1 MPVSP
6 STRIRSPVLIRL
18 VALPVPTTAGS
29 LYSRETIAAWDMI
42 PPISETAAAIVPNTG
57 VQLGEVTGAT
67 RISPGSSSPSRS
79 TSRITRA
86 GPSTTPGDPAK
97 PVIVA
102 AASASSA
109 AHACTRSV
117 VMPHSMIVI
126 GSVIVSG
133 TEPSAGGGVNRRIA
147 SMIRLRRV
155 TIGGQ

>member
-1 MPVSP
+1 M
-6 STRIRSPVLIRL
+6 IRL

-29 LYSRETIAAWDMI
+29 LYSRDTIAAWDMI
-42 PPISETAAAIVPNTG
+42 PPMSDTAAAIVPNTG

-67 RISPGSSSPSRS
+67 RISPGSRSPSRS

-86 GPSTTPGDPAK
+86 GPSTVPGEPPK

-102 AASASSA
+102 PSSRSGA

-117 VMPHSMIVI
+117 VIPQSMIVI
-126 GSVIVSG
+126 GSVIASG
-133 TEPSAGGGVNRRIA
+133 TEPSAGGGVNLRIA
-147 SMIRLRRV
+147 SMIRLRFS